1 MGAFLRS
8 IWLLPLFSMTYHR
21 LVRCSK
27 REYVLPH
34 IIYHSD
40 RIFWHFHMLMLVS
53 SVCMGHTMT
62 WAGWE
67 GQILYVVWEITKY
80 GQNQKDA
87 VACIVYA
94 PIRGFLIASILSE
107 KNEHHIR

>member
-1 MGAFLRS
+1 
-8 IWLLPLFSMTYHR
+8 
-21 LVRCSK
+21 
-27 REYVLPH
+27 
-34 IIYHSD
+34 
-40 RIFWHFHMLMLVS
+40 MLMLVS
-53 SVCMGHTMT
+53 SVCMRYTMT